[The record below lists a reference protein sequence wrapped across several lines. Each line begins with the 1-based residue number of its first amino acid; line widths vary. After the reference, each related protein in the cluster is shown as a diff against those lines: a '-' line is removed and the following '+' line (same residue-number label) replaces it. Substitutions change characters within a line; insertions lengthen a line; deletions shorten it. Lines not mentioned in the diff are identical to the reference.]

1 MSKNVFAELGSSN
14 SLPVDKILSQDFV
27 DGLNKAGSFFSMVE
41 NKKLNPTALFGLIL
55 ETPNYQDFF
64 VELTS
69 SENFKDAILSM
80 LYLYPSIVKSKI
92 TKTTIRRINAKQL
105 NRTRKAIVQ

>member
-1 MSKNVFAELGSSN
+1 MSKNVFAELGSST

-27 DGLNKAGSFFSMVE
+27 DGLNKAGSLFSMIE

-55 ETPNYQDFF
+55 ETPSYQDFF

-105 NRTRKAIVQ
+105 NRTRKAAV